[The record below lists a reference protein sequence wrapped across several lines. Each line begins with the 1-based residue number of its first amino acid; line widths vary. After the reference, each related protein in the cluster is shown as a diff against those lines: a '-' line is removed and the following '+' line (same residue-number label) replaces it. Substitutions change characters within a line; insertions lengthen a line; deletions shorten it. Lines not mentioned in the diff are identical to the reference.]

1 MRIGIKRKYWFGYK
15 YYNVE
20 RYYLRCSAP
29 AMNFEGQF
37 VEARHPLW
45 LVLKLKD
52 GNDVVVTDI
61 EARGYILPPVNAV
74 DHIEVSPVKP
84 LDSEESI

>member
-15 YYNVE
+15 WYDVE
-20 RYYLRCSAP
+20 RYYFRCSAP

-37 VEARHPLW
+37 IEARHPLW

-61 EARGYILPPVNAV
+61 EARGYILPPVNSDLPA
-74 DHIEVSPVKP
+74 SSNPSQP